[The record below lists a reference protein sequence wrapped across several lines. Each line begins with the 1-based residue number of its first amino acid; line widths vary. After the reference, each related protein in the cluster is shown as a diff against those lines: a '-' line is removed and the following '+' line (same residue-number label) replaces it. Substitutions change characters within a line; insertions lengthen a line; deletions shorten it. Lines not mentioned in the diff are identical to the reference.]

1 MLPILS
7 IILNILLT
15 HVHLKATLLICL
27 RNKNVGRPRRL
38 EKSSNI
44 DANYYTNVPELTR
57 NRYENPFN
65 IV

>member
-1 MLPILS
+1 MF
-7 IILNILLT
+7 
-15 HVHLKATLLICL
+15 HLRATLLIFL
-27 RNKNVGRPRRL
+27 RNKNVDRPRRL

-44 DANYYTNVPELTR
+44 DANYYTNVPEWTR